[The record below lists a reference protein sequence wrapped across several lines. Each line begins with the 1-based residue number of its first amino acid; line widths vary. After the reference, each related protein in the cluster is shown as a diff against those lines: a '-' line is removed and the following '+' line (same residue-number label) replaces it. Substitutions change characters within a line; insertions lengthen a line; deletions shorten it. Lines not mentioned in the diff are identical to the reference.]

1 MTFVTV
7 FTLFFLVDDELR
19 VLRDKNEQD
28 YDNLSIRALCTPG
41 RSGGC
46 NVIFFQ
52 LDEKSYEMVSKM
64 PEIKDSQIF
73 KKLWQKYGRKLRDDD
88 IVITI
93 EKLFMTWSKICEKL
107 ASKNQEFLS
116 GKMQLKKIDKYVNMF
131 ASNYTALED
140 EFALLSRFFYDA
152 KTQLGQVK
160 KKLRLVI
167 EKVKSYRKLFQT
179 RQAAQAILKL
189 QEALDLQG
197 DFLEVERIEKVRT

>member
-1 MTFVTV
+1 MLQF
-7 FTLFFLVDDELR
+7 LHCFLVDDELR

-28 YDNLSIRALCTPG
+28 YDDLSIRALCTPG
-41 RSGGC
+41 RSGEC
-46 NVIFFQ
+46 EVIFFQ

-73 KKLWQKYGRKLRDDD
+73 KTLWQKYSRKLRDGD

-93 EKLFMTWSKICEKL
+93 EKLFMIWSKICEKL

-131 ASNYTALED
+131 ALNYTALED
-140 EFALLSRFFYDA
+140 EFALLSRFFYGA

-160 KKLRLVI
+160 KVI

-189 QEALDLQG
+189 QEALDLKG
-197 DFLEVERIEKVRT
+197 DFSEVERIEKVRTYIR